1 MNPITERIS
10 RHLLRRI
17 RRLALLDLYQS
28 ASNVGL
34 LDMNFPFGEMKQ
46 GIAWQ
51 VSGPAASALAGD
63 INRARRLV
71 GRGLKRAPT
80 TMNDGFVDLDGREP
94 INRESICSS
103 GRRPLYEV
111 RPKPVDA
118 GSKSVRRK
126 KVQSTTSYS
135 NSPKALD
142 SPTMFGLLREFLP
155 LPNPMQ
161 VAIALLI
168 ARAVGQSVADLSA
181 LREVLMRR
189 NPVILLKIP
198 VTGFET
204 QFGVMLEEALLF
216 PFYAELNDIIGDR
229 PLSGRFGEAR
239 PEMRQRKV
247 VTGSG
252 RNVADLTQQ
261 NLKRRLGKAILGDAA
276 PLVIADETSAP
287 ARQEVTAA
295 ADIILESKGIDRELI
310 ADLLDVCL
318 GIPTSESLASMKGM
332 ALDLSRLGLDD
343 LALAVRPGR
352 TAVTV
357 LNLLATLAEAVDND
371 QNENDD
377 NMTRKGRSS
386 HPLSASRAKPKANP
400 IDMILPD
407 VEPSTKAD
415 ADKPKSASSGAAGE
429 AASSTHHVRSLRVE
443 TLAGYGEA
451 RQWALDLKGDLPLWR
466 EGMLGW
472 DEMSTKLLLSGPPGT
487 GKTTYAKA
495 LCNSLQIPLIVSSVA
510 EWLECGHLGDVLQR
524 MAAVFKAAREA
535 APCILFIDE
544 IDTIGSRVH
553 GREKAHD
560 DYWTSLI
567 TKLLELL
574 DGALKSEGV
583 IVVAATNLPQ
593 KIDPALVRSG
603 RLEKHVVIP
612 PPDAEALAGILAHHL
627 GTDLA
632 AVLSSA
638 PDHRALPM
646 EPSPMADV
654 NPRTVAE
661 ASTYPDPSP
670 KKGRAH
676 V

>member
-17 RRLALLDLYQS
+17 RRLAVLDLYQS

-34 LDMNFPFGEMKQ
+34 LDINFPFGEMKQ

-63 INRARRLV
+63 TNRARRLV
-71 GRGLKRAPT
+71 GRALKLAPT
-80 TMNDGFVDLDGREP
+80 TMHDSLVDHDGR
-94 INRESICSS
+94 S
-103 GRRPLYEV
+103 GRRPLDEV
-111 RPKPVDA
+111 QPKPVDA
-118 GSKSVRRK
+118 GSKSARPK
-126 KVQSTTSYS
+126 KVRSTTAY
-135 NSPKALD
+135 PDIPRALD

-155 LPNPMQ
+155 SPNPMQ

-168 ARAVGQSVADLSA
+168 ARAVGQTVADLSA
-181 LREVLMRR
+181 LREVMMRR

-204 QFGVMLEEALLF
+204 QFGVMLEEALLL
-216 PFYAELNDIIGDR
+216 PFYAELTDIMGDR
-229 PLSGRFGEAR
+229 PLSGRFGETR

-276 PLVIADETSAP
+276 PLVIADETAAP
-287 ARQEVTAA
+287 ARPEVTAA
-295 ADIILESKGIDRELI
+295 ADIILESKGIDSELI
-310 ADLLDVCL
+310 VDLLHLCL
-318 GIPTSESLASMKGM
+318 GIPTNESLASMKGM

-357 LNLLATLAEAVDND
+357 LSLLATLAEAASND
-371 QNENDD
+371 QNQDDD
-377 NMTRKGRSS
+377 NKTRKGRSS
-386 HPLSASRAKPKANP
+386 HPLSALRDKPKATSV
-400 IDMILPD
+400 DMIQPE
-407 VEPSTKAD
+407 VEPATIVD
-415 ADKPKSASSGAAGE
+415 VGKPKSAISEAAGE
-429 AASSTHHVRSLRVE
+429 AASSTLHVRSLRVE
-443 TLAGYGEA
+443 HLAGYGEA

-466 EGMLGW
+466 EGVLGW

-487 GKTTYAKA
+487 GKTTYARA

-510 EWLECGHLGDVLQR
+510 AWLECGHLGEVLQR
-524 MAAVFKAAREA
+524 MAAVFEAAREA

-544 IDTIGSRVH
+544 IDTIGSRVQ

-560 DYWTSLI
+560 DYWASLI

-583 IVVAATNLPQ
+583 IIVAATNLPQ

-603 RLEKHVVIP
+603 RLEKHVIIP

-627 GTDLA
+627 GADLA

-638 PDHRALPM
+638 PDRGALHM
-646 EPSPMADV
+646 ERSATASV
-654 NPRTVAE
+654 KTRTVAE
-661 ASTYPDPSP
+661 AATNPESLP
-670 KKGRAH
+670 KKGHAH

>member
-17 RRLALLDLYQS
+17 RRLAVLDLYRS
-28 ASNVGL
+28 ASDVGL

-63 INRARRLV
+63 TNRARRLV
-71 GRGLKRAPT
+71 GRVLKRAPT
-80 TMNDGFVDLDGREP
+80 TMNGGFVDHDVREP
-94 INRESICSS
+94 INREATSSS
-103 GRRPLYEV
+103 GCRPVDEV
-111 RPKPVDA
+111 QPKPVDA
-118 GSKSVRRK
+118 GSKSARRK
-126 KVQSTTSYS
+126 KVRSTTDYS
-135 NSPKALD
+135 NSPRALD

-155 LPNPMQ
+155 SPNPMQ

-181 LREVLMRR
+181 LREVLVRR

-198 VTGFET
+198 VTGFEA

-216 PFYAELNDIIGDR
+216 PFYAELTDIIGDR

-252 RNVADLTQQ
+252 RNIADLTQQ

-276 PLVIADETSAP
+276 PIVIADETSAP
-287 ARQEVTAA
+287 ARSEVTAA
-295 ADIILESKGIDRELI
+295 ADIVLESKGIDRELI
-310 ADLLDVCL
+310 VDLLDVCL
-318 GIPTSESLASMKGM
+318 GIPTSESLAGMKGM
-332 ALDLSRLGLDD
+332 AIDLSRLGLDD
-343 LALAVRPGR
+343 LALAVRRGR
-352 TAVTV
+352 TTVTV
-357 LNLLATLAEAVDND
+357 LNLLATLSEAASDG
-371 QNENDD
+371 QNEDDD
-377 NMTRKGRSS
+377 NRTRKGRSS
-386 HPLSASRAKPKANP
+386 HPLSASRAKPKTKS
-400 IDMILPD
+400 IDMILPE
-407 VEPSTKAD
+407 VEPSTNTD
-415 ADKPKSASSGAAGE
+415 ADKPKPASSGAAGE
-429 AASSTHHVRSLRVE
+429 AASSTLHVRSLRVE
-443 TLAGYGEA
+443 HLAGYGEA
-451 RQWALDLKGDLPLWR
+451 RQWALDLKHDLLLWR
-466 EGMLGW
+466 EGVLGW

-487 GKTTYAKA
+487 GKTTYARA

-510 EWLECGHLGDVLQR
+510 AWLECGHLGEVLQR
-524 MAAVFKAAREA
+524 MAAVFEAAREA

-544 IDTIGSRVH
+544 IDTIGSRVQ

-603 RLEKHVVIP
+603 RLEKHVIIP
-612 PPDAEALAGILAHHL
+612 PPDAEALEGILAHHL
-627 GTDLA
+627 GADLT
-632 AVLSSA
+632 AVLASA
-638 PDHRALPM
+638 PGRGASPM
-646 EPSPMADV
+646 ERTTTASV
-654 NPRTVAE
+654 KPRTVAE
-661 ASTYPDPSP
+661 TSTNPDLLP
-670 KKGRAH
+670 KKERPH